1 MNSDKVIYVLIAFN
15 SLLVIMCIHEKN
27 WHKAVYW
34 FGALTINSSILWG
47 MK

>member
-15 SLLVIMCIHEKN
+15 SLLVVMCALEGN
-27 WHKAVYW
+27 WHKAFYW
-34 FGALTINSSILWG
+34 LCALTINSSIVVG